1 MRSPRPSRPSRLT
14 DKGEGRAPLPS
25 RQMLAAGAAR

>member
-1 MRSPRPSRPSRLT
+1 MSPRPSRPSKTT
-14 DKGEGRAPLPS
+14 DKGEGLQPLPS